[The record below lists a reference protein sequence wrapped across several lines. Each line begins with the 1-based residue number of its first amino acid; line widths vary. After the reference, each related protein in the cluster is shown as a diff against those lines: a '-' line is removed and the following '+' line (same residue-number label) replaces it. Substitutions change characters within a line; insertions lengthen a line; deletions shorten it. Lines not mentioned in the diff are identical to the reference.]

1 MFRRIIVFVVL
12 AHALALVLG
21 AQSFRPAIP
30 RTWDDAAVAALEL
43 PLANPEFS
51 PQHVSADYYYRMRV
65 RPVHKS
71 YPVYAPGREPAGYV
85 EWLKQEEPQNVF
97 DSATL
102 QSEADWIRAG
112 ELV

>member
-43 PLANPEFS
+43 PLANPKFS
-51 PQHVSADYYYRMRV
+51 PQHVSAEYLLPD
-65 RPVHKS
+65 
-71 YPVYAPGREPAGYV
+71 AGSSD
-85 EWLKQEEPQNVF
+85 L
-97 DSATL
+97 
-102 QSEADWIRAG
+102 
-112 ELV
+112 